1 MIKIDHIYKKF
12 IEKDNTVSALN
23 DITFTIGDGEIFGIV
38 GKSGAGKSTLLKILS
53 LQLKPDAGSIEID
66 SKLISNEDET
76 SIRKM
81 IQKTG
86 YIFQNFNLL
95 YNKTVLDNVAL
106 PLQLQGVKKQERY
119 EKALSMLN
127 FVGLSDKANNYP
139 ITLSGGEAQ
148 RVAIARALINS
159 PTILFCD
166 EPTSAL
172 DEDTALEILNLL
184 KRIHEVFKPTMIFV
198 SHQLSVIQYMCDK
211 ALLLDRGHIMKLGS
225 IKKLKTFLINTIDTI
240 WEEQEHV

>member
-12 IEKDNTVSALN
+12 IEKDNTVSALTN
-23 DITFTIGDGEIFGIV
+23 ISFEIPDGEIFGII

-53 LQLKPDAGSIEID
+53 LQMKPDTGHVIID
-66 SKLISNEDET
+66 SKIIDELNEKEL
-76 SIRKM
+76 RHM
-81 IQKTG
+81 IHQTG

-106 PLQLQGVKKQERY
+106 PLLLQGVSKAERY
-119 EKALSMLN
+119 EKAQSMLT
-127 FVGLSDKANNYP
+127 FVGLSSKQNNYP

-148 RVAIARALINS
+148 RVAIARALVTS
-159 PTILFCD
+159 PKILYCD

-172 DEDTALEILNLL
+172 DEDTALDILNLL

-211 ALLLDRGHIMKLGS
+211 AILLENGHLAKYGIV
-225 IKKLKTFLINTIDTI
+225 KKSNSFLSHTLTNL
-240 WEEQEHV
+240 WEVDNHV